1 MILAQIISAP
11 ASFSE
16 PVGIALLAGI
26 NLFLLFTVII
36 WMVQFDD

>member
-16 PVGIALLAGI
+16 PVGIAILVI
-26 NLFLLFTVII
+26 VNVFFLFTVVI
-36 WMVQFDD
+36 WMVGFDE